1 MEELRKNA
9 ARLAIWNLAVPVM
22 AGLLTMFALSV
33 FINNGVRNSVAWY
46 VLFLAFTEI
55 PLYIFY
61 FIYWFRFL
69 DSLKTC
75 YDGNETVKNAVTMG
89 NVATILK
96 AVCFALGN
104 IASLIIIVGGHRY
117 NGTINGSECGLMP
130 TGGIENIA
138 HSIMFAIVVLMC
150 IMFLMLREMTE
161 KKSEMRYLTL
171 ILPILIIMWSAIA
184 INKTSPIWAALEIMV
199 YVAEAMFFWKIYR
212 GYVFADA
219 K

>member
-1 MEELRKNA
+1 
-9 ARLAIWNLAVPVM
+9 
-22 AGLLTMFALSV
+22 
-33 FINNGVRNSVAWY
+33 
-46 VLFLAFTEI
+46 
-55 PLYIFY
+55 
-61 FIYWFRFL
+61 
-69 DSLKTC
+69 
-75 YDGNETVKNAVTMG
+75 
-89 NVATILK
+89 
-96 AVCFALGN
+96 
-104 IASLIIIVGGHRY
+104 
-117 NGTINGSECGLMP
+117 MP

-171 ILPILIIMWSAIA
+171 ILPILIIMWSVIA